1 MRERQREVEV
11 LAAPVGR
18 LATLNP
24 DGSAHVVPLCF
35 VLAQDRIY
43 WAVDQKPKRTRQL
56 RRLANLIRDPRATLL
71 VDHYEP
77 DWDRLWWVRIQG
89 RATVLEPGPEQ
100 ASALELLRAKYPQY
114 AAQAPAGPFVRITID
129 EWSAWPPSI
138 NAH

>member
-1 MRERQREVEV
+1 MRERQREAEV

-35 VLAQDRIY
+35 VLAQARIY

-56 RRLANLIRDPRATLL
+56 RRLANLLRDPRVSLL
-71 VDHYEP
+71 VDHYEA

-89 RATVLEPGPEQ
+89 RATVLEAGPEQ
-100 ASALELLRAKYPQY
+100 ASALQLLQAKYPQY

-129 EWSAWPPSI
+129 VWAAWPPSLD
-138 NAH
+138 AH

>member
-1 MRERQREVEV
+1 
-11 LAAPVGR
+11 VGR

-43 WAVDQKPKRTRQL
+43 WAVDQKPKQKRQL
-56 RRLANLIRDPRATLL
+56 RRLANLLRDPRATLL
-71 VDHYEP
+71 VDHYEAH
-77 DWDRLWWVRIQG
+77 WDRLWWVRIQG

-100 ASALELLRAKYPQY
+100 ASALELLRIKYPQY

-129 EWSAWPPSI
+129 AWSAWPPSI
-138 NAH
+138 DAH